1 MSKGWKYGIGLG
13 VVILL
18 LFAGNL
24 LVGSVSIPPADVF
37 RILLGGEGE
46 KASWSFILWES
57 RLPQALTA
65 LLCGGAL
72 AVCGLMLQTAF
83 KNPLAGP
90 SILGINAGASLG
102 VAFVM
107 LLFGGSI
114 TAGAFS
120 LSGFFSVL
128 LGAFIG
134 AMLIMAL
141 ILFFSTLIKS
151 NIMLLI
157 TGIMIGYIASSAIAL
172 LNFFATA
179 EGVQS
184 YMIWGLGNFGGVSLQ
199 QMPAFALVTIVGLFG
214 SLLLIKPLNA
224 LLLGERY
231 AENLGVNIRRVR
243 NWLLI
248 ITGLLTAVTTAFC
261 GPVAFIGL
269 AVPHVARMIVGD
281 NQSQFPIAGHHPE
294 WRCSGTALQSDLRL
308 ARRSGYYSLECRHAH
323 YRCAG
328 HHLRYSEPAEA
339 PTIQLSY
346 CRQLDKFLPYY
357 WQDFATALANFCH
370 RHGNVLPNLW
380 QCLGKISL

>member
-37 RILLGGEGE
+37 RILLGGEGK

-114 TAGAFS
+114 TAGVFS

-151 NIMLLI
+151 NVMLLI

-269 AVPHVARMIVGD
+269 AVPHVARMIL
-281 NQSQFPIAGHHPE
+281 
-294 WRCSGTALQSDLRL
+294 GTANHNSLLPVTIL
-308 ARRSGYYSLECRHAH
+308 SGGAV
-323 YRCAG
+323 
-328 HHLRYSEPAEA
+328 
-339 PTIQLSY
+339 
-346 CRQLDKFLPYY
+346 
-357 WQDFATALANFCH
+357 ALLCNLIC
-370 RHGNVLPNLW
+370 VLPGEAGIIPLNAVTPIIGAPVIIYVILS
-380 QCLGKISL
+380 QRKPQQFN

>member
-114 TAGAFS
+114 TAGVFS

-134 AMLIMAL
+134 AMLIMVL

-184 YMIWGLGNFGGVSLQ
+184 YMIWGPVSYTHLDVYKRQGWGDKQVAQQFAGMSFPYKIYFHQCLQ
-199 QMPAFALVTIVGLFG
+199 CTLP
-214 SLLLIKPLNA
+214 
-224 LLLGERY
+224 
-231 AENLGVNIRRVR
+231 
-243 NWLLI
+243 
-248 ITGLLTAVTTAFC
+248 
-261 GPVAFIGL
+261 
-269 AVPHVARMIVGD
+269 ARMAHGHGSVSYTHLAQAGPDMNAGQQGGAQDNTKHGD
-281 NQSQFPIAGHHPE
+281 NV
-294 WRCSGTALQSDLRL
+294 
-308 ARRSGYYSLECRHAH
+308 
-323 YRCAG
+323 
-328 HHLRYSEPAEA
+328 
-339 PTIQLSY
+339 
-346 CRQLDKFLPYY
+346 
-357 WQDFATALANFCH
+357 QDADFEE
-370 RHGNVLPNLW
+370 V
-380 QCLGKISL
+380 K